1 MLPEKSLPKDKRAF
15 GRGSNRAREPPVER
29 YSFSWDSFAREF
41 ETRWFFVQPS
51 YLVDSWTPMPANSD
65 LAAAASSIFNASRI
79 ITSSQVTGRVPN
91 VDEDNIRILFTGL
104 FEAVQHQNEAL
115 ESLRAAIEK
124 LARKIE
130 PDRDTLAR

>member
-1 MLPEKSLPKDKRAF
+1 
-15 GRGSNRAREPPVER
+15 
-29 YSFSWDSFAREF
+29 
-41 ETRWFFVQPS
+41 
-51 YLVDSWTPMPANSD
+51 MPANSD
-65 LAAAASSIFNASRI
+65 LAAAASSIFTASRI

-124 LARKIE
+124 LARNIE
-130 PDRDTLAR
+130 PNRDALAR

>member
-1 MLPEKSLPKDKRAF
+1 MSL
-15 GRGSNRAREPPVER
+15 
-29 YSFSWDSFAREF
+29 
-41 ETRWFFVQPS
+41 
-51 YLVDSWTPMPANSD
+51 NSD

-91 VDEDNIRILFTGL
+91 VDEDNIRFLFTGL

-124 LARKIE
+124 LSRKIDS
-130 PDRDTLAR
+130 DRTA

>member
-1 MLPEKSLPKDKRAF
+1 
-15 GRGSNRAREPPVER
+15 
-29 YSFSWDSFAREF
+29 
-41 ETRWFFVQPS
+41 
-51 YLVDSWTPMPANSD
+51 MPANSD

-79 ITSSQVTGRVPN
+79 ITSGQLTGRVPN

-124 LARKIE
+124 LARNIE
-130 PDRDTLAR
+130 PNRDALAR

>member
-1 MLPEKSLPKDKRAF
+1 
-15 GRGSNRAREPPVER
+15 
-29 YSFSWDSFAREF
+29 
-41 ETRWFFVQPS
+41 
-51 YLVDSWTPMPANSD
+51 MPANSN

>member
-1 MLPEKSLPKDKRAF
+1 
-15 GRGSNRAREPPVER
+15 
-29 YSFSWDSFAREF
+29 
-41 ETRWFFVQPS
+41 
-51 YLVDSWTPMPANSD
+51 MPANSD

-79 ITSSQVTGRVPN
+79 ITSSQLTGRVPN

-124 LARKIE
+124 LARNIE
-130 PDRDTLAR
+130 PNRDALAR